1 MNLLI
6 LNQKWIKN
14 TIVYG
19 HLYFITFAHLN
30 VTLSMLTCEYKQ
42 VINYEE
48 HLNTI
53 IIFLIITCSV
63 ETNVRTYTHLCT
75 HVDNKHF

>member
-1 MNLLI
+1 MSNELLNLLI
-6 LNQKWIKN
+6 VNQNWMKN
-14 TIVYG
+14 TISYG

-53 IIFLIITCSV
+53 IIFLIIACIV
-63 ETNVRTYTHLCT
+63 ETYGHTHIYVRM
-75 HVDNKHF
+75 